1 MLGRIPRQRFLRFR
15 RDGRIVS
22 VAGALVIAAMLALF
36 VEDEH
41 LWRHVYGVVLTSAWV
56 LAVTWETKRRWR
68 RWLQRDFAVEV
79 SAKIDAIRRAAP
91 FN

>member
-22 VAGALVIAAMLALF
+22 VTGALVIAAMLALF
-36 VEDEH
+36 VEDEL
-41 LWRHVYGVVLTSAWV
+41 LWRHLVGVVLTSAWV
-56 LAVTWETKRRWR
+56 LTVTWATKRRWL
-68 RWLQRDFAVEV
+68 RWLRHDFPVEV
-79 SAKIDAIRRAAP
+79 NAKLDAIRCAAP